1 MLAIW
6 LEIPQHLYFTQI
18 NIKGMLS
25 LQYDGYTSCP
35 LVTGYNKVIL
45 AEFDYDAQPLET
57 FPIDQSKERVTMYHM
72 KADMMPLL
80 YWNALLK

>member
-1 MLAIW
+1 MLTVWIV
-6 LEIPQHLYFTQI
+6 IPWHLDFAQG
-18 NIKGMLS
+18 NEQGCSS

-45 AEFDYDAQPLET
+45 AEFDYNAQPLET
-57 FPIDQSKERVTMYHM
+57 FPLDQSKERVTMYHM
-72 KADMMPLL
+72 KADMMPFL

>member
-1 MLAIW
+1 MLTTW
-6 LEIPQHLYFTQI
+6 HVVPQHLRLRLT
-18 NIKGMLS
+18 KRGCSS

-45 AEFDYDAQPLET
+45 AEFDYNAQPLET

-72 KADMMPLL
+72 KADMMPFL